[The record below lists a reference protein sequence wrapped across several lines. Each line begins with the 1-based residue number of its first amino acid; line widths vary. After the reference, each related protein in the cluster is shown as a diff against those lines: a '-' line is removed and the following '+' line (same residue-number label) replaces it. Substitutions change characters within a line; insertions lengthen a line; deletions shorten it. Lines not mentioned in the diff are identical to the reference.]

1 MKSEEGN
8 PKIILPTASA
18 AMETA
23 EPDIGGKSESGCYS
37 RCAHEGIRE
46 TSGPRCS
53 SQALQDRYP
62 RLANTVSELG
72 LMVSCVEPTAS
83 TQRIF
88 GCFLGTWN
96 SFLQEAL
103 YHPKDIGVPS
113 TFRGGMAAWLGVRVF
128 RMVEVFTG
136 FCMPC
141 VPPEAGAKSHRASVL
156 YCELTIGGL
165 GMWRKRV
172 VLRN

>member
-1 MKSEEGN
+1 MAVTADVHMRASEKLLAPG
-8 PKIILPTASA
+8 A
-18 AMETA
+18 A
-23 EPDIGGKSESGCYS
+23 
-37 RCAHEGIRE
+37 
-46 TSGPRCS
+46 
-53 SQALQDRYP
+53 P
-62 RLANTVSELG
+62 RLYRIDIQGLQSTVSELG

-83 TQRIF
+83 TKRIF